1 MLLSNFIRLIQNEN
15 MKLYSKKATWVMIGI
30 LAIIV
35 LAVGLIL
42 RFMDDNNLKEYGDD
56 WREELQV
63 ENASVQNDNGDY
75 TEASYRVNIEKNK
88 YHLENDIK
96 PQSYGA
102 MQFVYDNIGLAM
114 LISLFTIIVA
124 AGILANEFQWGTI
137 KLLLIRPVTRL
148 KILASKY
155 VAVLIYALTL
165 LVFLVV
171 FSWIVGALL
180 FGINGLNPSAVMY
193 DINGYK
199 QVSLLPEIIEGFGYR
214 MVNLVMMA
222 TFAFMISAVFRNTSM
237 AIGIAIF
244 LMLAGNTIIP
254 FVSQYSWAK
263 YILFANTDLSQY
275 QSGGHPLLDGMSLSF
290 SISVLLVYYV
300 IFIVASWLSF
310 TKRDIAGQ

>member
-1 MLLSNFIRLIQNEN
+1 MSNFIRLIQNEN

>member
-1 MLLSNFIRLIQNEN
+1 MRLIQNEN
-15 MKLYSKKATWVMIGI
+15 MKLYAKKATWVMIGI

-35 LAVGLIL
+35 LAVGLIF
-42 RFMDDNNLKEYGDD
+42 RFMDDSKMKEYGDD
-56 WREELQV
+56 WQEELQV
-63 ENASVQNDNGDY
+63 ENASAESDSGEF
-75 TEASYRVNIEKNK
+75 TEASYFVNVEKNN

-96 PQSYGA
+96 PQSYDA
-102 MQFVYDNIGLAM
+102 MQFVYDNIELAM

-137 KLLLIRPVTRL
+137 KLLLIRPVSRL
-148 KILASKY
+148 KLLAAKY
-155 VAVLIYALTL
+155 VTVLIYALTL

-193 DINGYK
+193 DMNGYK
-199 QVSLLPEIIEGFGYR
+199 QLSLLPEIIQGFGYK

-222 TFAFMISAVFRNTSM
+222 TFAFMVSAVFRNASM

-254 FVSQYSWAK
+254 FVSKYSWSK
-263 YILFANTDLSQY
+263 YILFANTDLSMY
-275 QSGGHPLLDGMSLSF
+275 QSGGHPLIDGMSLSF
-290 SISVLLVYYV
+290 SISILLVYYV
-300 IFIVASWLSF
+300 IFLAASWFSF
-310 TKRDIAGQ
+310 TKRDVAGQ